1 MNVLYETDASGNVV
15 RSYIYGENGQLL
27 AMKKGS
33 ATYFYHYNAHGDVI
47 ALTEAQGNIAA
58 RYQYDTWGNILSQS
72 GDMAAENP
80 YRYAGYQYDNET
92 GLYYLIARYFHPE
105 RGVFLSLDP
114 DPRDDDDILTQNG
127 YTYANNDLVML
138 VDPDRH
144 RAKLFKDIFQKIK
157 KTGFKI
163 YKIGRIKGAND
174 SGKGYWGVLYSTKN
188 NKGKR
193 KYRSIE
199 LHPPH
204 NNHGYHLQSNKFT
217 KNHPHF
223 KGKFYRSGEAW
234 RITIWKVKNRKK

>member
-1 MNVLYETDASGNVV
+1 M
-15 RSYIYGENGQLL
+15 
-27 AMKKGS
+27 
-33 ATYFYHYNAHGDVI
+33 
-47 ALTEAQGNIAA
+47 

-72 GDMAAENP
+72 GSLADENP

-163 YKIGRIKGAND
+163 YKIGRIKGQTIRVKD
-174 SGKGYWGVLYSTKN
+174 
-188 NKGKR
+188 
-193 KYRSIE
+193 I
-199 LHPPH
+199 
-204 NNHGYHLQSNKFT
+204 
-217 KNHPHF
+217 
-223 KGKFYRSGEAW
+223 GEFF
-234 RITIWKVKNRKK
+234 ILLKIIKVKGNIDL